1 EKEAAEEG
9 LPALYDRMKK
19 LDPEAAARI
28 HPNDK
33 KRIIR
38 AIEVY
43 ELTGR
48 NVSSFRTEWRDSP
61 SPSGDGVCLS
71 AALGRRTSLFG
82 LRRGREDL
90 VRRVDERVE
99 RMFSL
104 GAVREIEGILGMKI
118 DPNATIVQSL
128 GFGEIRGYIEARCS
142 LAEAMEMLKKN
153 TRAYA
158 KRQYTWFKRDTRIRW
173 FELTP
178 AEPATE
184 TAERILQC
192 FGG

>member
-1 EKEAAEEG
+1 
-9 LPALYDRMKK
+9 
-19 LDPEAAARI
+19 
-28 HPNDK
+28 
-33 KRIIR
+33 
-38 AIEVY
+38 
-43 ELTGR
+43 
-48 NVSSFRTEWRDSP
+48 
-61 SPSGDGVCLS
+61 
-71 AALGRRTSLFG
+71 

-128 GFGEIRGYIEARCS
+128 GFGEIRGYIEGRCS